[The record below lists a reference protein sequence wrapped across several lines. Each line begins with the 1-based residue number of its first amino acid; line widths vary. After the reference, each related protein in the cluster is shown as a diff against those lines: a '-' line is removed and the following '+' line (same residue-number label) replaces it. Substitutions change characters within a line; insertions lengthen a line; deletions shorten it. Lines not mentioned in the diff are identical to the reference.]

1 MGLGDYMYTPTMNKF
16 LAWAADLS
24 KPIVKDDL
32 IHAQNDLIGY
42 EGLIDDV
49 DKKKEQIEERIL
61 NDILLQDKRIQ
72 KVDKAIEK
80 VMISI

>member
-1 MGLGDYMYTPTMNKF
+1 MNKF